1 MEERLFEKHR
11 FYLAIAQSLIII
23 GLIWLAFILNHVFM
37 LNWNDF
43 GVRPRELSGL
53 VGIFTLPFL
62 HADYEHLFSNS
73 LPLFFLLFGLFY
85 FFRNKAFLIL
95 LMHYLI
101 SGILTWV
108 IASSGVHIGASG
120 MVYAQAFFLVTIS
133 ILKMEEHGKLGV
145 IVDQVK
151 EVVTLTPNEIDPYIP
166 DTRDEKSAF
175 IKGIGK
181 HSDQL
186 ISLLELNSIIEDKEA
201 I

>member
-1 MEERLFEKHR
+1 MADNKLLMTEADSKQYIVVKIGNEQYGIDISYIDNIVRMQKITR
-11 FYLAIAQSLIII
+11 VPKAQSYFKGIINLRGEVVPVMTI
-23 GLIWLAFILNHVFM
+23 RVRMGLDIDEFT
-37 LNWNDF
+37 NDT
-43 GVRPRELSGL
+43 R
-53 VGIFTLPFL
+53 I
-62 HADYEHLFSNS
+62 
-73 LPLFFLLFGLFY
+73 
-85 FFRNKAFLIL
+85 I
-95 LMHYLI
+95 
-101 SGILTWV
+101 
-108 IASSGVHIGASG
+108 
-120 MVYAQAFFLVTIS
+120 